1 MTNVYDEIISRRN
14 DDDTKELL
22 RKHGSDVGSRTPE
35 LSNYSSDGSIDGAVI
50 LRCEGYLHDLG
61 KATTYFQRHIRN
73 DYVEEKQLTYHA
85 RLGAFAVFHA
95 LEQMGAS
102 NRECLVGMLSIMK
115 HHGRLP
121 DAAEQLLTIVK
132 AERAESGY
140 VVQQIDDIDVNAPYR
155 AVADE
160 LLREGSNETV
170 SWDSF
175 KIAISD
181 GTLFDAI
188 IELVGERGPLP
199 EREDPAP
206 EQLPPKLYDRVLH
219 HWSVLTLADKTS
231 AAEITDTALLPSHLE
246 LKDLER
252 HIHTLREDLDD
263 PPSLSPNMTTSA
275 LSLDPTDETSL
286 NQLREGVRRL
296 VKDNA
301 TQFVSAPANVATLTL
316 PTGLGK
322 TFTGLTA
329 AYTIRDALNHT
340 ELSVQ
345 TRPRVVY
352 ALPYTSIIEQTRDIF
367 ESEDI
372 LNASPDGFAFTV
384 HHYLSDTVSY
394 PTTEDQHGGDQTADS
409 EVFFDPALLGES
421 WRSGTTLTTFVQL
434 FESLASPTNANGLKL
449 PSLTNSVVILDEPQ
463 TLPKPWWEAIRRLI
477 TLLVERYDAHII
489 SMTATQPSLF
499 THAPE
504 IETVSLLGTSDSDT
518 PSLVDTCFEAVER
531 VEYKVDESIHS
542 FTAGSDDLLSIDS
555 AADRLVEAATTPLN
569 HSVTEDDDGSSILSV
584 CNTVASTQ
592 KLTESVSERATSAG
606 WTVARIGE
614 AYQEA
619 LHACSPLVN
628 DDDPSPARRPDP
640 DAVAEQTLYEL
651 GFRPIDTNESV
662 PLSKQQWR
670 PQSTT
675 ELSTIY
681 VGTFTS
687 RLRSRDRRAVVTI
700 ANVLAQAGVPFVFVS
715 TQAVEAGVD
724 ISFARVYRDLAPL
737 DSIVQAAGRC
747 NRSFEWGHG
756 TGQVTVWVLD
766 AIEGTTRPPTTCVY
780 KPKKLLSKV
789 ASILGDCCR
798 NRESAVLP
806 ESDLTRTAIP
816 LFYDW
821 IEDQDLEN
829 RTLVEWIE
837 LCQAEQ
843 LQRASL
849 IDEEYAKYDVIV
861 AETAFERALVNTMV
875 DSFVSKNKQPRYDLL
890 KAMADL
896 RVSVPVDD
904 IETVQSQVYRIDR
917 KSFDAD
923 GMGVLACTVVSEQ
936 TPYDL
941 AAGGFIVTEDDG
953 LAGRFTV
960 H

>member
-1 MTNVYDEIISRRN
+1 MIKVYDEIISRLD
-14 DDDTKELL
+14 DDDTKEPL
-22 RKHGSDVGSRTPE
+22 RKHGGDVGSRMPV
-35 LSNYSSDGSIDGAVI
+35 LSTYSSDGSLDGAVI

-61 KATTYFQRHIRN
+61 KATTYFQHHIRN
-73 DYVEEKQLTYHA
+73 GYVEDKQLTYHA
-85 RLGAFAVFHA
+85 RLGAFAVFHV
-95 LEQMGAS
+95 LEQMGVS
-102 NRECLVGMLSIMK
+102 DRECLVGMLAVLK

-121 DAAEQLLTIVK
+121 DAAVRLVKIVK
-132 AERAESGY
+132 AERDESGY
-140 VVQQIDDIDVNAPYR
+140 IVRQVADIDKNAQNR

-160 LLREGSNETV
+160 LLREGSNGAV

-175 KIAISD
+175 KTVISD

-188 IELVGERGPLP
+188 IDLVGERGPIP

-206 EQLPPKLYDRVLH
+206 EQLSPKLYDRVLH

-231 AAEITDTALLPSHLE
+231 AAEIEDWKLLPSHLE

-252 HIHTLREDLDD
+252 HINTLREDLDD
-263 PPSLSPNMTTSA
+263 PLPLSPDMTTS
-275 LSLDPTDETSL
+275 SLPIDLTDETSL

-301 TQFVSAPANVATLTL
+301 DQFVSSSSNVATLTL

-329 AYTIRDALNHT
+329 AYTIRDALDHA
-340 ELSVQ
+340 ELSTQ
-345 TRPRVVY
+345 TQPRVVY
-352 ALPYTSIIEQTRDIF
+352 ALPYTSIIEQTREIF
-367 ESEDI
+367 ESEDV
-372 LNASPDGFAFTV
+372 LDADPSGSAFTV

-394 PTTEDQHGGDQTADS
+394 PEIEDKHDGDQTADS
-409 EVFFDPALLGES
+409 EMFFDPALLGES

-434 FESLASPTNANGLKL
+434 FESLTSPTNANGLKL
-449 PSLTNSVVILDEPQ
+449 PSLTNSVIILDEPQ
-463 TLPKPWWEAIRRLI
+463 TLPKPWWEAIRRLT
-477 TLLVERYDAHII
+477 TLLIEQYDAHII

-499 THAPE
+499 THTPE
-504 IETVSLLGTSDSDT
+504 IETVSLLGDSGSDT
-518 PSLVDTCFEAVER
+518 PPLVDTCFEAVER
-531 VEYKVDESIHS
+531 VEYSVDQSVHS
-542 FTAGSDDLLSIDS
+542 FEAGSDDLLSIDA
-555 AADRLVEAATTPLN
+555 AADRLFEAATSPMSR
-569 HSVTEDDDGSSILSV
+569 SVTEDDDSSSVLSV

-592 KLTESVSERATSAG
+592 ELTESVSERATTAG

-619 LHACSPLVN
+619 LQACSPPVD
-628 DDDPSPARRPDP
+628 DDDPSPSLRPDP
-640 DAVAEQTLYEL
+640 DAVAEQTLYGL
-651 GFRPIDTNESV
+651 GFRPIDADDSA

-675 ELSTIY
+675 ETSTFY

-687 RLRSRDRRAVVTI
+687 RLRSRDRRAIVTI
-700 ANVLAQAGVPFVFVS
+700 ANVLARAGAPFVFVS

-737 DSIVQAAGRC
+737 DSVVQAAGRC
-747 NRSFEWGHG
+747 NRSFEWGHSA
-756 TGQVTVWVLD
+756 GQVTVWALD
-766 AIEGTTRPPTTCVY
+766 AIEGTSRTPATCVY

-798 NRESAVLP
+798 NRDSAVLP

-816 LFYDW
+816 EFYDW
-821 IEDQDLEN
+821 IENQDLEN
-829 RTLVEWIE
+829 RVLVEHIE
-837 LCQAEQ
+837 SCQAEQ

-849 IDEEYAKYDVIV
+849 IDDEYAKHDVIV
-861 AETAFERALVNTMV
+861 AETALERAMLNTMV
-875 DSFVSKNKQPRYDLL
+875 DSFANKDEQSRYDLL

-896 RVSVPVDD
+896 RVSVPVRD
-904 IETVQSQVYRIDR
+904 IETIQSQVHRIDR

-923 GMGVLACTVVSEQ
+923 GMAVLACTVVGDQ
-936 TPYDL
+936 NPYDL
-941 AAGGFIVTEDDG
+941 TSGGFIITEDDG
-953 LAGRFTV
+953 LAGRFTF